1 LASAPAAALIWC
13 SFYELGEV
21 RSFFGG
27 TMITLSCVERTE
39 TSKGGVRRLRREGLI
54 PAVVYSKGND
64 VVLTS
69 VSKGEFEKALRNMQS
84 GFLTTTVF
92 VLTDKNGKGRKT
104 LVREV
109 QYHPTSYEVIHIDFM
124 EMDPKREIT
133 VKIPVEMINTVDC
146 IGSKLGGQLRYVT
159 RHIKVR
165 CLPSVMPS
173 HFAIDVKDV
182 NIRQSRRVKDI
193 VIPAGVT
200 CLTHMNDV
208 VITVN
213 K

>member
-1 LASAPAAALIWC
+1 
-13 SFYELGEV
+13 
-21 RSFFGG
+21 
-27 TMITLSCVERTE
+27 MITLNCTERTE
-39 TSKGGVRRLRREGLI
+39 TSKGGVRRLRRASLI
-54 PAVVYSKGND
+54 PAVVYSKGNE
-64 VVLTS
+64 VVLES
-69 VSKGEFEKALRNMQS
+69 IPKAEFESALRNMQS

-92 VLTDKNGKGRKT
+92 VLKDTKGNERKA
-104 LVREV
+104 LCREV
-109 QYHPTSYEVIHIDFM
+109 QYHPTSYEVLHIDFM

-133 VKIPVEMINTVDC
+133 VKVPVEMLNMVDC

-165 CLPSVMPS
+165 CLPGAMPNN
-173 HFAIDVKDV
+173 FAIDVKDV

-200 CLTHMNDV
+200 CLTNVNDV